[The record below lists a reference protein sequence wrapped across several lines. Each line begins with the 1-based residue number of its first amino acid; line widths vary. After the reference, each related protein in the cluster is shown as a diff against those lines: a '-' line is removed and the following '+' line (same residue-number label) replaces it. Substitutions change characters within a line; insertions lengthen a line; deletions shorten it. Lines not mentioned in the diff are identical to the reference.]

1 MQQTSISVSKTAK
14 ICTLGKLTEQT
25 KLTWMCLH
33 GYGFL
38 AQYFIKHFETIN
50 TGSNFIIAPEALNRF
65 YLEGTRGRV
74 GASWM
79 TKEQR
84 ETDIEDILN
93 YLDVVYENLSEKAKA
108 NFVAFG
114 FSQGT
119 PAVFRWLVMRK
130 IKVKAAVAWA
140 SDIPVDVLTPEGV
153 AFLNTTKVFVV
164 LGDQDEF
171 VSPERAQQAKDQ
183 LEAARLDY
191 ELISFEGK
199 HRILEEPLNQLYQSI
214 NDQAG

>member
-1 MQQTSISVSKTAK
+1 MQQTSIAVSKTAK

-38 AQYFIKHFETIN
+38 AQYFIKHFESIN
-50 TGSNFIIAPEALNRF
+50 TGSNFILAPEALNRF

-84 ETDIEDILN
+84 ETDIEDIMN
-93 YLDVVYENLSEKAKA
+93 YLDAVYEPLTEKAKG

-119 PAVFRWLVMRK
+119 PAIFRWVVSRK
-130 IKVKAAVAWA
+130 IRVKAAVAWA
-140 SDIPVDVLTPEGV
+140 SDIPADVLTPDGV
-153 AFLNTTKVFVV
+153 AFLNATKVFVV
-164 LGDQDEF
+164 IGNQDEF
-171 VSPERAQQAKDQ
+171 ISPERAQQAKDQ
-183 LEAARLDY
+183 LNFVGLDY

-199 HRILEEPLNQLYQSI
+199 HRILEEPLNKLYQSI
-214 NDQAG
+214 HDQAG